1 MKIIPKFYHGVLD
14 YMSGLLL
21 LAAPNLLGFADIGGA
36 TAWVPRIVGLMIL
49 LQALMTDYELGVM
62 KVIPISMHLMADYVI
77 GAVLLVAPFVFG
89 ISSRSMSATI
99 LLIMMAIVAFAAAAM
114 TQPRGRPREITQG

>member
-14 YMSGLLL
+14 YMSALLL
-21 LAAPNLLGFADIGGA
+21 LAAPNLLGFAEIGGA

-49 LQALMTDYELGVM
+49 LQALMTDYELGLM
-62 KVIPISMHLMADYVI
+62 KIIPISMHLMADYVI
-77 GAVLLVAPFVFG
+77 GVFLLVAPFLFG
-89 ISSRSMSATI
+89 ISSRSTSATV
-99 LLIMMAIVAFAAAAM
+99 LLVMMAIIAFAAAFM